1 MGQQHPA
8 GRPDRKQAPAGQTYS
23 AAKVLDLAQSI
34 YNLPASSRADI
45 EAYVQMRV
53 LLDRLVMESRY
64 PDNEH

>member
-8 GRPDRKQAPAGQTYS
+8 GRPDRPQVPARHAYA

-64 PDNEH
+64 PDNGH